1 MPAFFVVCSRSFLNE
16 CVISIAFL
24 TLFIRYNRMAIPA
37 RVRNARKPPQ
47 VFRHADPIAIG
58 FISASLRCTIVRSHL
73 ITSV

>member
-37 RVRNARKPPQ
+37 RVRNARKPQ
-47 VFRHADPIAIG
+47 CVVIIAKERD
-58 FISASLRCTIVRSHL
+58 ASLRSA
-73 ITSV
+73 